1 MNWTWSPS
9 QRLVT
14 QGPRAKAHP
23 TPRERERQTASS
35 PKRRRK
41 GEEDVED
48 VDTPLTEEA
57 PGRRCQQGMATDPQ
71 GGEAPGRRSP
81 GEARPQG
88 DEAPG
93 WRCRQG
99 IPREAE
105 FTRERNRMPVK
116 SVINLFPCQ
125 STFVNIAD
133 FTWERNHTSAKF
145 VLLQPETR
153 VNLMIIS

>member
-48 VDTPLTEEA
+48 VDTPLMEEA
-57 PGRRCQQGMATDPQ
+57 QGRRCHQGMARNPQ
-71 GGEAPGRRSP
+71 RGEAPGRRSP

-88 DEAPG
+88 DEAPV

-99 IPREAE
+99 IARDPQGGQAPGKQNSLRRE
-105 FTRERNRMPVK
+105 TVR
-116 SVINLFPCQ
+116 Q
-125 STFVNIAD
+125 S
-133 FTWERNHTSAKF
+133 S
-145 VLLQPETR
+145 L
-153 VNLMIIS
+153 

>member
-14 QGPRAKAHP
+14 QGPRAKALP

-41 GEEDVED
+41 GEEDVKD

-71 GGEAPGRRSP
+71 EGEASVRRSP
-81 GEARPQG
+81 GEARPQ
-88 DEAPG
+88 
-93 WRCRQG
+93 
-99 IPREAE
+99 
-105 FTRERNRMPVK
+105 K
-116 SVINLFPCQ
+116 
-125 STFVNIAD
+125 
-133 FTWERNHTSAKF
+133 AKK
-145 VLLQPETR
+145 QQ
-153 VNLMIIS
+153 NY

>member
-14 QGPRAKAHP
+14 QGPRAKALQ

-41 GEEDVED
+41 GEEDVKD

-71 GGEAPGRRSP
+71 GGEAPGRRGPRVAMPTGDPQGGRIHP
-81 GEARPQG
+81 GEKPY
-88 DEAPG
+88 
-93 WRCRQG
+93 
-99 IPREAE
+99 
-105 FTRERNRMPVK
+105 VK
-116 SVINLFPCQ
+116 
-125 STFVNIAD
+125 
-133 FTWERNHTSAKF
+133 
-145 VLLQPETR
+145 
-153 VNLMIIS
+153 

>member
-14 QGPRAKAHP
+14 QGPRAKALP

-41 GEEDVED
+41 GEEDVKD

-88 DEAPG
+88 DEAPRVAMSTG
-93 WRCRQG
+93 DPQG
-99 IPREAE
+99 GQAPGKQNSQGRE
-105 FTRERNRMPVK
+105 TVRL
-116 SVINLFPCQ
+116 SSL
-125 STFVNIAD
+125 
-133 FTWERNHTSAKF
+133 W
-145 VLLQPETR
+145 
-153 VNLMIIS
+153 